1 MMHLAFPLFAGLT
14 MKRSA
19 MNPKFSFP
27 SAVTSALTFALI
39 FACLTLASPARAE
52 LCSNAVDMDA
62 ATRGAMERAA
72 LTYFDDIAHGNSAA
86 LQQNSISAV
95 ASNFSGVQSLVS
107 QAAPIF
113 SGAQANIRATYLL
126 DAGGTTT
133 LDRAEFLCGIWGTP
147 QFVSFVIPNLPPGKY
162 GLVIEDVKT
171 TKDPYYLSFVLQQET
186 PGAAWKLAGLPPP
199 KPAQINGKDAPWYLV
214 KAREFKSK
222 GEVHNA
228 WFYYQKAR
236 DLVTPVSFINTTPL
250 VKLDKEAQAS
260 MPADLPINGPV
271 DLAAAGGK
279 SYKLT
284 QVFPVQADNG
294 EDLVVKYSLP
304 DISDTAKTFADNMA
318 VIKAVVT
325 KYPEY
330 RETFT
335 GVVARAVDPNGKDY
349 GTLLAM
355 KDIK

>member
-1 MMHLAFPLFAGLT
+1 MKHITMKTKLCFPSALICALILAGLT
-14 MKRSA
+14 
-19 MNPKFSFP
+19 
-27 SAVTSALTFALI
+27 LTTA
-39 FACLTLASPARAE
+39 TPARAE

-72 LTYFDDIAHGNSAA
+72 LTYFDYIAHGNSAA

-95 ASNFSGVQSLVS
+95 ASNFTGVQTLVT

-171 TKDPYYLSFVLQQET
+171 SKDPYYMSFVLQQE
-186 PGAAWKLAGLPPP
+186 GAAWKLAGLPPP

-214 KAREFKSK
+214 KAREFKTK
-222 GEVHNA
+222 GEIHNA

-250 VKLDKEAQAS
+250 VKLDKELQAS

-271 DLAAAGGK
+271 PLAAADGK
-279 SYKLT
+279 SYQLT

-318 VIKAVVT
+318 VIKAMVT